1 MWSIEETKRLKWQN
15 ELGWSVTESAE
26 VLERSELDIRNK
38 LISMG
43 LKPIE
48 DDEKPAKKKSRKKR
62 QTINPDIKAKIIQ
75 LRSQG
80 YDYKYIGE
88 QTNTSKAT
96 ISRILQQSGNTNAEH
111 KKAGNNG
118 LAEKYAKLEKHV
130 KSVEEIDEKRRIELK
145 RTAENLTN
153 ANLEIQMLKN
163 KIKVLEAERA
173 EKTTEPAENWSVRE
187 LKNVLEPLKTVRT
200 ENGLDI
206 LWRTIGQTIGRLEMM
221 ISIAHEEERR
231 RG

>member
-48 DDEKPAKKKSRKKR
+48 DDEKPVKTKSRKKR
-62 QTINPDIKAKIIQ
+62 QTVNAEIKAEIIR
-75 LRSQG
+75 LRKRG

-96 ISRILQQSGNTNAEH
+96 IARILKQSGISDANNKEH
-111 KKAGNNG
+111 GNNE
-118 LAEKYAKLEKHV
+118 LAEKCAELEKRMLDAETV
-130 KSVEEIDEKRRIELK
+130 IKNQAQMISDKNNELYKALRQVEELQEMNDE
-145 RTAENLTN
+145 TAE
-153 ANLEIQMLKN
+153 KP
-163 KIKVLEAERA
+163 KEAA
-173 EKTTEPAENWSVRE
+173 DNWSVQE
-187 LKNVLEPLKTVRT
+187 LKNVLELLEPLTID
-200 ENGLDI
+200 NGADAM
-206 LWRTIGQTIGRLEMM
+206 TIGEAIGRLKMM
-221 ISIAHEEERR
+221 ISIAY
-231 RG
+231 

>member
-48 DDEKPAKKKSRKKR
+48 DDEKPVKTKSRKKR
-62 QTINPDIKAKIIQ
+62 QTVNAEIKAEIIR
-75 LRSQG
+75 LRKRG

-96 ISRILQQSGNTNAEH
+96 IARILKQSGISDANNKEH
-111 KKAGNNG
+111 GNNE
-118 LAEKYAKLEKHV
+118 LAEKCAELEK
-130 KSVEEIDEKRRIELK
+130 RI
-145 RTAENLTN
+145 
-153 ANLEIQMLKN
+153 
-163 KIKVLEAERA
+163 LEAETVIKNQAQMISDKNNELYKALRQVEELQEMNDETA
-173 EKTTEPAENWSVRE
+173 DEPKEAADNWSVKE
-187 LKNVLEPLKTVRT
+187 LKNVLELLDPLTID
-200 ENGLDI
+200 NGADAM
-206 LWRTIGQTIGRLEMM
+206 TIGEAIGRLKMM
-221 ISIAHEEERR
+221 ISIAYETERR
-231 RG
+231 HGF

>member
-1 MWSIEETKRLKWQN
+1 MWSIEEAKRLKSQY
-15 ELGWSVTESAE
+15 EHGWSVTESAE
-26 VLERSELDIRNK
+26 ILERSELDIRNK
-38 LISMG
+38 LLAMG

-48 DDEKPAKKKSRKKR
+48 DGEKPVNVKARKKR
-62 QTINPDIKAKIIQ
+62 QTVNAEIKAKIIQ

-96 ISRILQQSGNTNAEH
+96 VARILQQSGNTNAEH

-145 RTAENLTN
+145 RTAENLAN
-153 ANLEIQMLKN
+153 ANLEIQMLQN
-163 KIKVLEAERA
+163 KIKVLESERTKKPKKA
-173 EKTTEPAENWSVRE
+173 ADNWSIKE
-187 LKNVLEPLKTVRT
+187 LKNVLELLEPLAID
-200 ENGLDI
+200 NGADAM
-206 LWRTIGQTIGRLEMM
+206 TIGEAIGRLKMM
-221 ISIAHEEERR
+221 ISIAYETERR
-231 RG
+231 HGF

>member
-48 DDEKPAKKKSRKKR
+48 DDEKPVKTKSRKKR
-62 QTINPDIKAKIIQ
+62 QTVNADIKAEIIR
-75 LRSQG
+75 LRKRG

-96 ISRILQQSGNTNAEH
+96 IARILKQSGISDANNKEH
-111 KKAGNNG
+111 GNNE
-118 LAEKYAKLEKHV
+118 LAEKCAELEKRILDAETV
-130 KSVEEIDEKRRIELK
+130 IKNQAQMISDKNNELYKALRQAEELKKVIDEAADNPK
-145 RTAENLTN
+145 
-153 ANLEIQMLKN
+153 
-163 KIKVLEAERA
+163 EAA
-173 EKTTEPAENWSVRE
+173 DNWSVKE
-187 LKNVLEPLKTVRT
+187 LKNVLELLEPLTIDNGADAMTVG
-200 ENGLDI
+200 EA
-206 LWRTIGQTIGRLEMM
+206 IGRLKMM
-221 ISIAHEEERR
+221 ISIAYETERR
-231 RG
+231 HGF

>member
-48 DDEKPAKKKSRKKR
+48 DDEKPVKTKSRKKR
-62 QTINPDIKAKIIQ
+62 QTVNAEIKAEIIR
-75 LRSQG
+75 LRKRG

-96 ISRILQQSGNTNAEH
+96 IARILKQSGISDANNKEH
-111 KKAGNNG
+111 GNNE
-118 LAEKYAKLEKHV
+118 LAEKCAELEKRILDAETV
-130 KSVEEIDEKRRIELK
+130 IKNQAQMISDKNNELYKALRQVEELQEMNDE
-145 RTAENLTN
+145 TAD
-153 ANLEIQMLKN
+153 KP
-163 KIKVLEAERA
+163 KEAA
-173 EKTTEPAENWSVRE
+173 DNWSVKE
-187 LKNVLEPLKTVRT
+187 LKNVLELLEPLTID
-200 ENGLDI
+200 NGADAM
-206 LWRTIGQTIGRLEMM
+206 TIGEAIGRLKMM
-221 ISIAHEEERR
+221 ISIAYETERR
-231 RG
+231 HGF

>member
-48 DDEKPAKKKSRKKR
+48 DDEKPVKTKSRKKR
-62 QTINPDIKAKIIQ
+62 QTINPDIKAKIIN
-75 LRSQG
+75 LRSLG

-88 QTNTSKAT
+88 QTNTSRAT
-96 ISRILQQSGNTNAEH
+96 IARILKQDGKTNAEH

-118 LAEKYAKLEKHV
+118 LAGKYAELEKV
-130 KSVEEIDEKRRIELK
+130 VNNQSAIIKGKNEEII
-145 RTAENLTN
+145 N
-153 ANLEIQMLKN
+153 ANLEISMLKN
-163 KIKVLEAERA
+163 KIKALEPDRA
-173 EKTTEPAENWSVRE
+173 EKTTEPADNWSVRE
-187 LKNVLEPLKTVRT
+187 LKNVLGLLEPLAID
-200 ENGLDI
+200 NGADAMM
-206 LWRTIGQTIGRLEMM
+206 IGEAIGRLKMI

-231 RG
+231 RGF

>member
-48 DDEKPAKKKSRKKR
+48 DDEKPVKTKSRKKR
-62 QTINPDIKAKIIQ
+62 QTVNAEIKTEIIR
-75 LRSQG
+75 LRKRG

-96 ISRILQQSGNTNAEH
+96 IARILKQSGISDANNKEH
-111 KKAGNNG
+111 GNNE
-118 LAEKYAKLEKHV
+118 LAEKCAELEKRILDAETV
-130 KSVEEIDEKRRIELK
+130 IKNQAQMISDKNNELYKALRQVEELQEMNDE
-145 RTAENLTN
+145 TAD
-153 ANLEIQMLKN
+153 KP
-163 KIKVLEAERA
+163 KEAA
-173 EKTTEPAENWSVRE
+173 DNWSVKE
-187 LKNVLEPLKTVRT
+187 LKNVLELLEPLAID
-200 ENGLDI
+200 NGADAM
-206 LWRTIGQTIGRLEMM
+206 TIGEAIGRLKMM
-221 ISIAHEEERR
+221 ISIAYETERR
-231 RG
+231 HGL

>member
-1 MWSIEETKRLKWQN
+1 MWSIEEAKRLKSQH
-15 ELGWSVTESAE
+15 EHGWSVTESAE
-26 VLERSELDIRNK
+26 ILERSELDIRNK
-38 LISMG
+38 LLSMG

-48 DDEKPAKKKSRKKR
+48 DGEKPVKARKKR

-96 ISRILQQSGNTNAEH
+96 IARILQQSGNTNAEH

-118 LAEKYAKLEKHV
+118 LAEKYAKLQKHV
-130 KSVEEIDEKRRIELK
+130 KAVEEIDEKRRIELK
-145 RTAENLTN
+145 RTDENLTN

-173 EKTTEPAENWSVRE
+173 EKAKEPADNWSVRE
-187 LKNVLEPLKTVRT
+187 LKNVLKPLKDVRT
-200 ENGLDI
+200 ENGLDV
-206 LWRTIGQTIGRLEMM
+206 LWKTIGQTIGRLEMM
-221 ISIAHEEERR
+221 ISIAQEEERR
-231 RG
+231 HGF

>member
-48 DDEKPAKKKSRKKR
+48 DDEKPVKTKSRKKR
-62 QTINPDIKAKIIQ
+62 RTVNAEIKAEIIR
-75 LRSQG
+75 LRKRG

-96 ISRILQQSGNTNAEH
+96 IARILKQSGISDANNKEH
-111 KKAGNNG
+111 GNNE
-118 LAEKYAKLEKHV
+118 LAEKCAELEKRILDAETV
-130 KSVEEIDEKRRIELK
+130 IKNQAQMISDKNNELYKALRQVEELQEMNDE
-145 RTAENLTN
+145 TAD
-153 ANLEIQMLKN
+153 KP
-163 KIKVLEAERA
+163 KEAA
-173 EKTTEPAENWSVRE
+173 DNWSVKE
-187 LKNVLEPLKTVRT
+187 LKNVLELLEPLTID
-200 ENGLDI
+200 NGADAM
-206 LWRTIGQTIGRLEMM
+206 TIGEAIGRLKMM
-221 ISIAHEEERR
+221 ISIAYETERR
-231 RG
+231 HGF

>member
-48 DDEKPAKKKSRKKR
+48 DDEKPVKTKSRKKR
-62 QTINPDIKAKIIQ
+62 QTVNAEIKAEIIR
-75 LRSQG
+75 LRKRG

-96 ISRILQQSGNTNAEH
+96 IARILKQSGISDANNKEH
-111 KKAGNNG
+111 GNNE
-118 LAEKYAKLEKHV
+118 LAEKCAELEKRILDAETV
-130 KSVEEIDEKRRIELK
+130 IKNQAQMISNKNNELYKALRQIEELQEINDE
-145 RTAENLTN
+145 TAD
-153 ANLEIQMLKN
+153 KP
-163 KIKVLEAERA
+163 KEAA
-173 EKTTEPAENWSVRE
+173 DNWSVKE
-187 LKNVLEPLKTVRT
+187 LKNVLELLEPLTID
-200 ENGLDI
+200 NGADAM
-206 LWRTIGQTIGRLEMM
+206 TIGEAIGRLKMM
-221 ISIAHEEERR
+221 ISIAYETERR
-231 RG
+231 HGF

>member
-48 DDEKPAKKKSRKKR
+48 DDEKPVKTKSRKKR
-62 QTINPDIKAKIIQ
+62 QTVNADIKAEVIR
-75 LRSQG
+75 LRKCG

-96 ISRILQQSGNTNAEH
+96 IARILQQSGISNASNKEH
-111 KKAGNNG
+111 GNNE
-118 LAEKYAKLEKHV
+118 LAEKCAELEKRILDAETV
-130 KSVEEIDEKRRIELK
+130 IRNQAEMISDKNNELYKALKQVEELKEVIDE
-145 RTAENLTN
+145 TADKPKK
-153 ANLEIQMLKN
+153 A
-163 KIKVLEAERA
+163 AD
-173 EKTTEPAENWSVRE
+173 NWSVKE
-187 LKNVLEPLKTVRT
+187 LKNVLELLEPLTIN
-200 ENGLDI
+200 NGADAM
-206 LWRTIGQTIGRLEMM
+206 TIGEAIGRLKMM
-221 ISIAHEEERR
+221 ISIAYETERR
-231 RG
+231 HGF